1 MMRVEVKGDLSA
13 IKRLAERNE
22 LIRQAAARVIENAE
36 NGRVVDPVTLA
47 WARQFCAE
55 HRPLGR
61 PLGTGAPDSQPL

>member
-1 MMRVEVKGDLSA
+1 MTASEDAQQAR
-13 IKRLAERNE
+13 IAERNE

-36 NGRVVDPVTLA
+36 NGRGVDPFTLA

-61 PLGTGAPDSQPL
+61 PLGTGEPESQRL